1 MCVHCQS
8 FLHVHDAF
16 ATVLSLFPIPEL
28 KSGLRCILILSLG
41 LFISYIDTTE

>member
-1 MCVHCQS
+1 MFVHCQS
-8 FLHVHDAF
+8 FLHFHDAF

-28 KSGLRCILILSLG
+28 KWGLRRTLIFSLG